1 MPFRLGWIEIV
12 LILVIIFMIFGA
24 GKLPQLFEAMGRG
37 IRSFRTASKKPD
49 DEDEPVTKRKRRSS
63 RA

>member
-1 MPFRLGWIEIV
+1 MPFKLGWIEIV
-12 LILVIIFMIFGA
+12 LVLVIIFMIFGA

-37 IRSFRTASKKPD
+37 ARALRTGKKSD
-49 DEDEPVTKRKRRSS
+49 KDEPAARKKRRSS